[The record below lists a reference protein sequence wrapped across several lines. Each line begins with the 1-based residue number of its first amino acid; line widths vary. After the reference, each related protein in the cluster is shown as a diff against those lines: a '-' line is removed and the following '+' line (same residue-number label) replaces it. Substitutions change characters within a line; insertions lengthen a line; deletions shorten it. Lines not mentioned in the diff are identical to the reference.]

1 MARQPWS
8 RPRVLLELSGSGL
21 ANDQAQAGRT
31 FARFVDIGVNKDPVP
46 TKSNPQAD
54 DTNWKLMPSTFG
66 ANSFCIEDFAMTAI
80 VLSFVRGTTRD
91 YPDFAVIAA
100 FSLAGLVF
108 SLALVHLGFDLG
120 AVIPG

>member
-1 MARQPWS
+1 LPE
-8 RPRVLLELSGSGL
+8 PSGGGWG
-21 ANDQAQAGRT
+21 NDQAQAGRT
-31 FARFVDIGVNKDPVP
+31 FARSVDIRLTRIGS

-54 DTNWKLMPSTFG
+54 DTNWKLMSSTFG

-80 VLSFVRGTTRD
+80 VLSFVRATTRD